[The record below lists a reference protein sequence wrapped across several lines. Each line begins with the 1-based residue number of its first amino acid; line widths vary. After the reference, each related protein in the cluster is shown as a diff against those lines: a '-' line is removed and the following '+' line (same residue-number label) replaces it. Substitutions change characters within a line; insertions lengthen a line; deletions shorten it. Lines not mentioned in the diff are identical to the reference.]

1 MKKTA
6 IISLLFILLANL
18 IIPVYASLSIQ
29 ASIGQNI
36 HVVFDFRDIDS
47 ATYSET
53 KHQSLFN
60 VSTIPKTIKEGLEE
74 RNLGNGECIYDPT
87 QEIFDDLTRSIHLE
101 FALTGLDI
109 IHVTIDN
116 ATRNKIYS
124 VRTDWRKFQ
133 VNLTNEY
140 VLDFNEYFGMPLREW
155 EFDNKTTSI
164 RYTYNHTSSIGF
176 DAVCSFI
183 LPTSAMNPHIA
194 EDWET
199 IVFELPPSL
208 GESLLNSPFSILV
221 AVLLVNAIAIVYR
234 RIRE

>member
-1 MKKTA
+1 MKESAT
-6 IISLLFILLANL
+6 ISLLFVLLASL

-47 ATYSET
+47 TTYNET
-53 KHQSLFN
+53 KHQGMFN
-60 VSTIPKTIKEGLEE
+60 VSTIPQTIKENLEE
-74 RNLGNGECIYDPT
+74 RDLGNGECIYDPT
-87 QEIFDDLTRSIHLE
+87 QEIFDDSTRSIRLE
-101 FALTGLDI
+101 FVLMGLDI

-133 VNLTNEY
+133 VNLTDEY
-140 VLDFNEYFGMPLREW
+140 VLDFNEYFGIPLREW
-155 EFDNKTTSI
+155 EFDNKTTST
-164 RYTYNHTSSIGF
+164 RYIYNHTSSIGF
-176 DAVCSFI
+176 DPVCHFI

-221 AVLLVNAIAIVYR
+221 AVLLVNAIAVIYR